1 VSVDCL
7 FCRIVAGD
15 IPAAKVHEDEL
26 IVAIRDLHPV
36 APVHLLLMP
45 RAHIESALD
54 LTEADAPL
62 AGRLLAAAAVLARSE
77 GIAEGGY
84 RLVVNTGADG
94 GQTVGHLHVH
104 LLGGRAMQWPPG

>member
-1 VSVDCL
+1 VSTDCL
-7 FCRIVAGD
+7 FCRIVAGE

-26 IVAIRDLHPV
+26 IVAIRDRHPV

-45 RAHIESALD
+45 RAHIEFALD
-54 LTEADAPL
+54 LTEVDAPI
-62 AGRLLAAAAVLARSE
+62 AGRLLATAAALARSE
-77 GIAEGGY
+77 GIADGGF
-84 RLVVNTGADG
+84 RLVVNAGVDG